1 MKSLILGII
10 IGVTVLVI
18 PFLLIVL
25 SYTVYPHFYIESS
38 DAKII
43 AQKIISYNETQI
55 KDYPISDLS
64 SVELKAVFA
73 ILNPGNLSKIFINI
87 SVEELNNIKN
97 KLSIEE
103 FENILN
109 MLPNKANN
117 IIKEYINW
125 NKSYTKLYN
134 N

>member
-1 MKSLILGII
+1 MKSLIWGII
-10 IGVTVLVI
+10 IGVTVLVV

-25 SYTVYPHFYIESS
+25 SYTFYPQFFIEPS

-55 KDYPISDLS
+55 KDYPISDLPP
-64 SVELKAVFA
+64 ENLKAVFS
-73 ILNPGNLSKIFINI
+73 ILNPGNLSKIFTNI
-87 SVEELNNIKN
+87 SVEELNNIKD

-109 MLPNKANN
+109 VLPNKTNN
-117 IIKEYINW
+117 IIKEYIN
-125 NKSYTKLYN
+125 
-134 N
+134 